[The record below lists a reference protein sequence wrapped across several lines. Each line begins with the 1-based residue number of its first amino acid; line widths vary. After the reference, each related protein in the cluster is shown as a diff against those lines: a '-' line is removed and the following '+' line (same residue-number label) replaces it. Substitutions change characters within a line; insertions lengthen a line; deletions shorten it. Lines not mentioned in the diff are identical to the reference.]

1 MTLFLAG
8 HETTAVALT
17 WAWYLLAQNPD
28 VENKLMVE
36 LEAVLGGRPPT
47 VADLPSLPYAEQV
60 INESLRLYPPVW
72 AFARMAVRDCE
83 IGEYP
88 VRAGTSVA
96 MSQWVMHRD
105 ARYFDRPDEFIP
117 DRWTD
122 EFIKQL
128 PKFAYFPFSGG
139 PRVCIGSSFAMM
151 EAVLLLATMAQRF
164 HFSLVPGYSVELW
177 PTITLH
183 PKNGMPMVLT
193 QR

>member
-1 MTLFLAG
+1 
-8 HETTAVALT
+8 
-17 WAWYLLAQNPD
+17 
-28 VENKLMVE
+28 
-36 LEAVLGGRPPT
+36 
-47 VADLPSLPYAEQV
+47 
-60 INESLRLYPPVW
+60 
-72 AFARMAVRDCE
+72 
-83 IGEYP
+83 
-88 VRAGTSVA
+88 
-96 MSQWVMHRD
+96 MHRD
-105 ARYFDRPDEFIP
+105 ARYFDHPSEFIP

-164 HFSLVPGYSVELW
+164 RFTLAPGYSVKLW

-193 QR
+193 ER